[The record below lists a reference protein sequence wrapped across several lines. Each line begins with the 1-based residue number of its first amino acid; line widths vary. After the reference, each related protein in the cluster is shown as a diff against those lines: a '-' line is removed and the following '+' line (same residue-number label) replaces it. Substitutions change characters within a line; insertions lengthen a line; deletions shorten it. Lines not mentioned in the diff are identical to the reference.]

1 MNLLAWCKSHPV
13 IILLGLLLLLELG
26 TALVSVPT
34 QTVGRE
40 ITQVADSVP
49 LRISEITDARIDSVA
64 AMVVMAPALPQIL
77 WVFLLVAYVTLLV
90 FNFSYTFRT
99 VTSPQWHFELILTIL
114 TLGAWYH
121 LDSGRGEIWFPLT
134 LIKSGLIVAIIYVY
148 LLERRSPWVE
158 PGQK

>member
-1 MNLLAWCKSHPV
+1 MNLLAWSKTHLVP
-13 IILLGLLLLLELG
+13 ILFGLLLLMELG
-26 TALVSVPT
+26 TAFVSVPT
-34 QTVGRE
+34 TTVGRE
-40 ITQVADSVP
+40 ITQGTDSAPV
-49 LRISEITDARIDSVA
+49 RISEITDARIDSVA
-64 AMVVMAPALPQIL
+64 ATVVMAPALPQIL
-77 WVFLLVAYVTLLV
+77 WVLLLVAYVTLLV
-90 FNFSYTFRT
+90 FNWSYTFRT
-99 VTSPQWHFELILTIL
+99 VTSPQWRFELILTLL